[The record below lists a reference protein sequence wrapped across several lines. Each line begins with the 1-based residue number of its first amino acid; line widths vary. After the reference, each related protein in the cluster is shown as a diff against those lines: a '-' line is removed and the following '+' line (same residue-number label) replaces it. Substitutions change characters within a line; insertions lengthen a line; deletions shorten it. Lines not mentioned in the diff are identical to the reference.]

1 MSRREQVILVIVVFM
16 LGMFAGVMTASLVY
30 LGNAE
35 AEEMEMTYKCW
46 AVCQPGSE
54 IMIRQKPNR
63 RAEVVGAVTV
73 GELMRTDWK
82 EKDGWL
88 HLVDVSNETGEGWIH
103 EGYVVFEEPK
113 EINREMTICSRGR
126 VACRKWIG
134 GERKRWVNNG
144 DSVTVYLMTSEV
156 AVTNWGF
163 IMADYIGE

>member
-16 LGMFAGVMTASLVY
+16 LGIFTGVMTASLVY

-103 EGYVVFEEPK
+103 EGYF
-113 EINREMTICSRGR
+113 
-126 VACRKWIG
+126 
-134 GERKRWVNNG
+134 
-144 DSVTVYLMTSEV
+144 
-156 AVTNWGF
+156 
-163 IMADYIGE
+163 